1 VIDSTKRTLL
11 FVIAVIS
18 GVLILLG
25 YFIDNPLLIS
35 VRDIILNWAIILGAV
50 GLLIGLINLIQ
61 VHARKV
67 IRGKKGAPYSLILL
81 FSFVITFGVGI
92 IFGPSSSWSIWLFNH
107 ILVPTE
113 TSIVALLAIIL
124 ILAVIRVL
132 ARKQS
137 GFFLIFIITI
147 IIILIG
153 SVTVPWVNLSWLNEA
168 RNWITRI
175 PVAGGARGLL
185 IGIVLG
191 TIATGLRVLVGSDRP
206 YED

>member
-1 VIDSTKRTLL
+1 MIDSTKRTLL

-81 FSFVITFGVGI
+81 FSFVITF
-92 IFGPSSSWSIWLFNH
+92 
-107 ILVPTE
+107 
-113 TSIVALLAIIL
+113 
-124 ILAVIRVL
+124 VL
-132 ARKQS
+132 Q
-137 GFFLIFIITI
+137 
-147 IIILIG
+147 
-153 SVTVPWVNLSWLNEA
+153 
-168 RNWITRI
+168 
-175 PVAGGARGLL
+175 
-185 IGIVLG
+185 
-191 TIATGLRVLVGSDRP
+191 
-206 YED
+206 